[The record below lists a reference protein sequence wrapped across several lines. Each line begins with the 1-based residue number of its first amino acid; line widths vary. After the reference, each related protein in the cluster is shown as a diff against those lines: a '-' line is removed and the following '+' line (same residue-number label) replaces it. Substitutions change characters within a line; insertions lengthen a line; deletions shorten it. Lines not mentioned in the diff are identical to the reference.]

1 MQGRSDMAH
10 RRERLSRAVRRIAA
24 GVLAGVLLSLAACG
38 IDAPGELEPV
48 ERGAQGCPSLRGT
61 WDFSSMR
68 GLANAFPG
76 DPLPPWLENSVTA
89 VRIAPTEEPSRL
101 EIDFLAD
108 AEAIIAAAEAL
119 RRSDPARHA
128 SWRKQVEAG
137 APDAAVAEDGPAL
150 SLRRTLDHVSCRDG
164 WWSLG
169 YDRRPIDQEGRHST
183 GIALS
188 RNRAGALL
196 VSRHFSQTKSAGFNF
211 FGQNVTYERDGGSSV
226 TMLAPRADAQALSTR
241 RLRDLPLGVDPALL
255 KKWRAEAPDRIVG
268 ISARLQARLPAEALR
283 GFKVLNLDVSQATS
297 VPDHFRIEWT
307 ASFPTTTR
315 GDPLIEALQGLPEVS
330 GIEIVHQ
337 RESAYGGRETSVQ
350 FEYRD

>member
-1 MQGRSDMAH
+1 MGGLVGIV
-10 RRERLSRAVRRIAA
+10 LSVA
-24 GVLAGVLLSLAACG
+24 GCA
-38 IDAPGELEPV
+38 IEAPSELEPV
-48 ERGAQGCPSLRGT
+48 EHGAQGCPSVRGT
-61 WDFSSMR
+61 WDLSSLR
-68 GLANAFPG
+68 GLAQSFPG
-76 DPLPPWLENSVTA
+76 EPLPAWLADAVTA
-89 VRIAPTEEPSRL
+89 VRIAPAEDRH
-101 EIDFLAD
+101 IVVDFVAD
-108 AEAIIAAAEAL
+108 AEAIAVAADAL
-119 RRSDPARHA
+119 RRSDPAGYA
-128 SWRKQVEAG
+128 SWRKRVEAG
-137 APDAAVAEDGPAL
+137 ESDEVIAEKGPAL
-150 SLRRTLDHVSCRDG
+150 SLSRRLGNVSCSEG

-183 GIALS
+183 GIGLS

-196 VSRHFSQTKSAGFNF
+196 LRRHFSQTKSAGFNF

-241 RLRDLPLGVDPALL
+241 RLRDLSLGVDPALL
-255 KKWRAEAPDRIVG
+255 KKWRAEAPDRIVR

-307 ASFPTTTR
+307 AAFPSTTR

-330 GIEIVHQ
+330 GIEIVQQ